1 MNNNVIELKGVTK
14 SFKKNNVKVLKN
26 INFVFKKGKIYS
38 LTGPSGSGKSTLL
51 NILSMID
58 RPTRGNLF
66 INRKKINFN
75 NIEIN
80 DQIRAKNIGIIYQD
94 SNLLSDFN
102 ALENI
107 TISRLAIENN
117 EKKAIFDA
125 KKLLKK
131 FKLLKRSSH
140 FPNELSGGESQRI
153 AISRAL
159 INSPDIIMADEP
171 SGSLDNKNSKDV
183 FKSLFQLKNKNRVII
198 FATHNM
204 YFAKMAD
211 CKLELDNGIIKS
223 TNGWKY

>member
-1 MNNNVIELKGVTK
+1 MNNNVIELKGLTK
-14 SFKKNNVKVLKN
+14 SFKKNNLKVLKN

-66 INRKKINFN
+66 INTKKINFD

-80 DQIRAKNIGIIYQD
+80 DQIRARNIGIIYQD

-107 TISRLAIENN
+107 IISRLAIENN

-223 TNGWKY
+223 TNG